1 MNSVADKI
9 EDAGHIVLIMHEG
22 FDADTIASASAMY
35 GFLLQKH
42 KKVSW
47 FCKSSALD
55 KRFAFLGWFENIKNS
70 YPLSCDLAICFR
82 CATKETLGVEVESEI
97 INIDNC
103 AKNTR
108 FADINLIKNDA
119 VSTTE
124 ILYDFFIQE
133 SVKINKKMATALYF
147 GLLESSESFLSKS
160 VDGTTFALA
169 HKLIELGADYKACSS
184 SFAQKNSLASLR
196 LKATMLKN
204 LSLECNAQIA
214 FFCLNKTELASSGA
228 EFESCMAAMKE
239 ALGLTYVKVAI
250 LLAESENL
258 TLEGLIFAKDGVD
271 INAIASKVAG
281 FSDCQKVAFS
291 LSSLSIVQAKDIL
304 TNLIK
309 KELEF

>member
-1 MNSVADKI
+1 MKSIADKI
-9 EDAGHIVLIMHEG
+9 ECAGHIVLILHEG

-47 FCKSSALD
+47 FCKSGVFD

-70 YPLSCDLAICFR
+70 YPLSCDLVICFH
-82 CATKETLGVEVESEI
+82 CTTKKRLGVEVECEI

-103 AKNTR
+103 KKNSR
-108 FADINLIKNDA
+108 FADINFIKNDA

-169 HKLIELGADYKACSS
+169 HKLIELGADYKSCSS
-184 SFAQKNSLASLR
+184 SFVQKNSLASLR
-196 LKATMLKN
+196 LKAIMLKN
-204 LSLECNAQIA
+204 LSLECDAQIA
-214 FFCLNKTELASSGA
+214 FFCLNKTEFASSGA
-228 EFESCMAAMKE
+228 ELESCTAAMKE
-239 ALGLTYVKVAI
+239 ALGLAYVKVAI

-258 TLEGLIFAKDGVD
+258 TIDGLVFAKDSID
-271 INAIASKVAG
+271 ISNIASKIGG
-281 FSDCQKVAFS
+281 FSDCQKVTFS
-291 LSSLSIVQAKDIL
+291 LSSPSIFQAKDIL

-309 KELEF
+309 KEL